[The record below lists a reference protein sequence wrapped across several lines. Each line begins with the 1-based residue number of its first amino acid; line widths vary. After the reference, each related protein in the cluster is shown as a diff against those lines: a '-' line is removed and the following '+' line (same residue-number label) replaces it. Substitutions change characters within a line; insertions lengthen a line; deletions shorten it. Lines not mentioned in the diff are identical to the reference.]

1 MKLTIKQTLALD
13 ILEDQSTTE
22 LLFGGGAGGQ

>member
-13 ILEDQSTTE
+13 YLEDSTSRE
-22 LLFGGGAGGQ
+22 LLFGGGAGGG